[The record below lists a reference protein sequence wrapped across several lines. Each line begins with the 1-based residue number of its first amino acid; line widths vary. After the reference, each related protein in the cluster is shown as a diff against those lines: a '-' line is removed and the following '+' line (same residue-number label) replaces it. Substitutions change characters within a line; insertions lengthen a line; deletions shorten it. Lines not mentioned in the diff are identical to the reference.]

1 VARGAAS
8 GQRQVLE
15 LYPGEGPSAAS
26 GPKRLGAIDIGSN
39 SIRMIIADVWRDGRI
54 RVVDE
59 MKAAPRLGS
68 GVDMNGILSDPAM
81 RHAIEALQRMR
92 TLAQQHGVASL
103 DVVTTSAVRDAANRR
118 GFLDNVRREAG
129 LKVRV
134 LHGEDEARFAYRS
147 ALQHFD
153 LARTRAVVMDVGG
166 GSLEL
171 AMSASGLLERLA
183 SLPFGA
189 IRMTEQFLGAHPSRK
204 DVKRLR
210 KFVRDDIRKALPLKD
225 WRGAQLICSGGTF
238 TNLAGMHL
246 YRQGSSSAAGKVH
259 ATRVP
264 REELEHIIDVLQA
277 ASPEE
282 RQQIRGLNPGRCD
295 IILGGLA
302 VAAEVMA
309 RVDARE
315 LVVSAYGIREGILLE
330 RAKVEVI
337 PADPG
342 EARERSVRTFA
353 ERCHYEIPH
362 AQQVQRLALLLF
374 DAIGHR
380 LDCGARDRAVLADA
394 ALLHDVG
401 YHINYDQHHKHSY
414 HLIAHADLL
423 GMSPEEQ
430 VMVANVA
437 RYHRGAAPKLSH
449 RHFAALDAETR
460 RRVRL
465 LSAILRVADGF
476 DRGHVS
482 SLRGLKVRWSDRAL
496 RITAVPIPKAR
507 SLRLELWGAARK
519 SKLLAKVTG
528 LPVEIV
534 APDGSVVEWRDG
546 GGDDE

>member
-1 VARGAAS
+1 MRSAGR
-8 GQRQVLE
+8 RQVLE
-15 LYPGEGPSAAS
+15 LHPSNPAAS
-26 GPKRLGAIDIGSN
+26 ATQRLAAIDIGSN
-39 SIRMIIADVWRDGRI
+39 SIRMIVADVGRDGRI
-54 RVVDE
+54 RIVDE

-92 TLAQQHGVASL
+92 TLAEQHGVARL
-103 DVVTTSAVRDAANRR
+103 DVVATSAVRDAANRR
-118 GFLDNVRREAG
+118 GFLDNIRRECG

-134 LHGEDEARFAYRS
+134 LHGEDEARFAFRS
-147 ALQHFD
+147 AMAHFD
-153 LARTRAVVMDVGG
+153 LARSRAVVMDVGG

-171 AMSASGLLERLA
+171 AMSASGLVERLT

-189 IRMTEQFLGAHPSRK
+189 IRMTEQFLGPRPSRK

-210 KFVRDDIRKALPLKD
+210 KFVRDDIRQALPLKD

-264 REELEHIIDVLQA
+264 REELEHILDFLQA

-315 LVVSAYGIREGILLE
+315 LIVSAYGIREGILLE
-330 RAKVEVI
+330 RAKVDVT

-362 AQQVQRLALLLF
+362 AQHVQRLALQLF

-380 LDCGARDRAVLADA
+380 LGCGARERAILADA

-437 RYHRGAAPKLSH
+437 RYHRGASPKVSQ
-449 RHFAALDAETR
+449 RTFAALDPDQR
-460 RRVRL
+460 QHVRA
-465 LSAILRVADGF
+465 LSGMLRVADGL

-482 SLRGLKVRWSDRAL
+482 GVRGVKVRWGERAL
-496 RITAVPIPKAR
+496 RITAVPHPKAR
-507 SLRLELWGAARK
+507 ALRLELWGAARK
-519 SKLLAKVTG
+519 SKLLSKVAG
-528 LPVEIV
+528 VPVEIV
-534 APDGSVVEWRDG
+534 APDGTVVEWREG
-546 GGDDE
+546 GEDD